1 MQNRFPVK
9 TIAAVSFLALAIGIG
24 WQAIP
29 VMAKDD
35 AKAPAAAAA
44 PQAMPISVAA
54 ATQREVT
61 RWSEFSGRLRAVEDV
76 QVRPR
81 VGGTIEEMHFQEG
94 DLVKKGDLLFTLDLR
109 PYKAAYDQANAALVG
124 AKAVADLANSD
135 LKRASSLFEQKAY
148 SQREFDE
155 KNNGQKEA
163 VAAVAV
169 AQAQVEIAKLNLE
182 YAEIRAPIS
191 GRVGRPDITVG
202 NVVEAGGN
210 APVLTTMQSVDPIY
224 ADFDIDEQTYL
235 KAMKSV
241 REGKGLNMPVF
252 MGLADEADFPREG
265 KIRSFDNQLSG
276 DSGTLRVRAEFK
288 NPDGVLTPGLFAR
301 VRLGN
306 ADKQNA
312 VLINDSAVG
321 TDQDRKFVYT
331 VDDKGNVN
339 YRPVTLGTVDHGMR
353 IVESGLQTGE
363 KIIVNGLMRVHPGM
377 QVQPQMV
384 SMETLKP
391 EGAAPDAT
399 TAPGAAPATDAKPAD
414 KTDDTLGKPPAEGDA
429 APATP
434 ADADKAS
441 PATDAPAAA
450 DKADGKQE

>member
-9 TIAAVSFLALAIGIG
+9 TIAVVSIIALAAGIG
-24 WQAIP
+24 WKAMP

-35 AKAPAAAAA
+35 AAAPAAAAA

-109 PYKAAYDQANAALVG
+109 PYKAAYDQANAAYVG

-135 LKRASSLFEQKAY
+135 LKRASALFDQKAY

-163 VAAVAV
+163 VASVAV
-169 AQAQVEIAKLNLE
+169 AAAQVEIAKLNLE

-202 NVVEAGGN
+202 NVVEAGGS
-210 APVLTTMQSVDPIY
+210 APILTTMQSVDPIY

-241 REGKGLNMPVF
+241 REGKSMDMPIF
-252 MGLADEADFPREG
+252 MGLADEGDFPREG

-301 VRLGN
+301 IRLGN
-306 ADKQNA
+306 AEKQTA

-339 YRPVTLGTVDHGMR
+339 YRPVKLGTVDGGMR
-353 IVESGLQTGE
+353 IVEDGLQSGE

-377 QVQPQMV
+377 QVQPQIV

-391 EGAAPDAT
+391 EGAD
-399 TAPGAAPATDAKPAD
+399 AAPAAAAPAGDAKPAEEKPADAVPAAAPAD
-414 KTDDTLGKPPAEGDA
+414 KAEDTLGKPPAEGDA
-429 APATP
+429 APAAP
-434 ADADKAS
+434 AA
-441 PATDAPAAA
+441 DAPA
-450 DKADGKQE
+450 DGKKE